1 MKGIEL
7 VFTSKHCSKLI
18 VKAQWDKNI
27 AKGLTTFCKK
37 KKKKHKTKQKK
48 LLRTNQKCDSW
59 LYVSFMNTM
68 QQKLSFY
75 ALWYRIICQLIL
87 IAIISCWRSHVCRI
101 QTSTAN
107 D

>member
-7 VFTSKHCSKLI
+7 VFPSKHCSKLI

-27 AKGLTTFCKK
+27 TKGLTTFCKK
-37 KKKKHKTKQKK
+37 QKTKK

-59 LYVSFMNTM
+59 LYASFMNTM
-68 QQKLSFY
+68 PQKLSFY

-87 IAIISCWRSHVCRI
+87 IAIISC
-101 QTSTAN
+101 
-107 D
+107 